1 MILYIHSFI
10 LVYQMRGGK
19 KKTIGFN
26 FVLYVSLYLDLVS
39 CPLNFFFFNV
49 Y

>member
-10 LVYQMRGGK
+10 LVYQMRGGGGK

-39 CPLNFFFFNV
+39 CPLNKFF
-49 Y
+49 